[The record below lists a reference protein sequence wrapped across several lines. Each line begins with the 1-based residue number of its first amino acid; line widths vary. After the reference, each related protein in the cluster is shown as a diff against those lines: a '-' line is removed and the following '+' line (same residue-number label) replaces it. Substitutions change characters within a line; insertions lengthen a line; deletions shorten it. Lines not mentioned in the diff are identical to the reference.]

1 MVLRRRRR
9 GGLRRDASVFVAIGC
24 VVGSQRVDAET
35 IALPPIIIST
45 SQGNGDETGITR
57 DGAIGTKAPP
67 GSAPALAP
75 SQAKLSTAEPVA
87 IVSDKALRDITKP
100 SADYNEALKWTPGF
114 TAGNPNGVGD
124 TKGAWRGFGSG
135 QYNVTFDGIP
145 FGDLVDQHSANY
157 FPASFLGAIVVD
169 RAPGPASQ
177 PGYATFG
184 GTLGLFSQDL
194 SDRRGGSV
202 AGYYGNYNTFATDI
216 NLQSGLLP
224 SGGKFMLGVHHQNS
238 DGTLDYGN
246 QRGDVGI
253 FKLEQPLGDFTAT
266 ALSTIGQEAVNNVGF
281 ATYAQ
286 YQTNGKSYG
295 ALSGNPALNT
305 YYGINGYVRQSDLEY
320 IDLKGDI
327 NGWHVDNNFYTYA
340 IGYPQLGNSGAKLS
354 LDVANP
360 IGTTINVPSPTGVST
375 PVKLVGIGPND
386 VIGYKKYDDTRAY
399 GDILSVARDLDAGHA
414 SGTLR
419 TGLWFQDVDYARSQQ
434 YFDYTSGQYFSS
446 LGNALDTSYKEL
458 FSANVASLY
467 PFIEYDWR
475 PTDNLTITPGYKYEM
490 FSREHLATV
499 NQTTLAM
506 SEYAKTYDANLPFLT
521 ARYRVNLNTS
531 VYAQASEGMLAPNE
545 SAYYVFDTQANQVQ
559 PERTENYQTG
569 VVYKS
574 DRVTADADLYL
585 INAQHFASQTTDSTG
600 ATYYRDNG
608 GAQYKGIEAELTYAL
623 IRGWALYGNGTFN
636 SGRFTSGFDAN
647 GNSHAGNAIGGTP
660 RFTAAA
666 GVIYDDGHYFGSLLC
681 KIVGD
686 SWGTQGS
693 DQIAN
698 STTGTAYL
706 VNHVPAY
713 EETDLV
719 AGYRMPTVDFGGT
732 IGSLEFKVGVNNL
745 LDSRVVTDIQ
755 GTPATNIAST
765 AGLSYE
771 FQAARTIYAG
781 VKARF

>member
-1 MVLRRRRR
+1 MVLRQSRR
-9 GGLRRDASVFVAIGC
+9 GAARPDVGFLVAIGC
-24 VVGSQRVDAET
+24 VVAAPKAAADT
-35 IALPPIIIST
+35 IVLPTISI
-45 SQGNGDETGITR
+45 SRSDGAITG
-57 DGAIGTKAPP
+57 DGAIGSNAPV

-100 SADYNEALKWTPGF
+100 ASDYNEALKFTPGF
-114 TAGNPNGVGD
+114 TANNPNGVGD
-124 TKGAWRGFGSG
+124 TRGAWRGFAQG

-184 GTLGLFSQDL
+184 GTLALYSLGLTG
-194 SDRRGGSV
+194 RPGGSIDT
-202 AGYYGNYNTFATDI
+202 YYGNFNTLASDVT
-216 NLQSGLLP
+216 LQSGLLA
-224 SGGKFMLGVHHQNS
+224 SGGKFMLAVHHQNS
-238 DGTLDYGN
+238 DGTLDYGK
-246 QRGDVGI
+246 QRGDFGI
-253 FKLEQPLGDFTAT
+253 FKLEQPLGDFTVT
-266 ALSTIGQEAVNNVGF
+266 ALSTIGQEYVTNVGF

-286 YQTNGKSYG
+286 YQLYGKSYG
-295 ALSGNPALNT
+295 ALNGNPGLNT
-305 YYGINGYVRQSDLEY
+305 YYGINSFTRQSDLEY
-320 IDLKGDI
+320 VDLRGSV
-327 NGWHVDNNFYTYA
+327 NGWRIDNNFYTYA
-340 IGYPQLGNSGAKLS
+340 IGYPQLGNAGANLKS
-354 LDVANP
+354 DVPNP

-375 PVKLVGIGPND
+375 PTKLVGIGAND
-386 VIGYKKYDDTRAY
+386 VVGYKKYDDTRAY
-399 GDILSVARDLDAGHA
+399 GDIATVAHDITAGAA

-419 TGLWFQDVDYARSQQ
+419 TGLWFQYVDYARSQQ
-434 YFDYTSGQYFSS
+434 YFDYTTGQYFSS

-475 PTDNLTITPGYKYEM
+475 PTERLTITPGYKYEM

-506 SEYAKTYDANLPFLT
+506 SDYAKTYDASLPFLT
-521 ARYRVNLNTS
+521 ARYRLDTNTS

-545 SAYYVFDTQANQVQ
+545 SAYYVFNTQANQVQ

-569 VVYKS
+569 IVYKS
-574 DRVTADADLYL
+574 GRITADGDLYL
-585 INAQHFASQTTDSTG
+585 IDAQHFASQTTDSTG

-608 GAQYKGIEAELTYAL
+608 GAHYKGVEAEVTYVL
-623 IRGWALYGNGTFN
+623 VKGWALYVNGTYN
-636 SGRFTSGFDAN
+636 SGRFDSGNDAN
-647 GNSHAGNAIGGTP
+647 GNPHAGNAIGGTP
-660 RFTAAA
+660 RYTAV
-666 GVIYDDGHYFGSLLC
+666 GGFVYDDERYFGSLLC
-681 KIVGD
+681 KVTGD

-693 DQIAN
+693 DQVAN
-698 STTGTAYL
+698 PATGTAYTT
-706 VNHVPAY
+706 NHVPAY

-719 AGYRMPTVDFGGT
+719 VGYRLPTVNFGGT
-732 IGSLEFKVGVNNL
+732 PGSLEFKLGVNDL

-755 GTPATNIAST
+755 GVPTTNSAAT
-765 AGLSYE
+765 AGLQYE

-781 VKARF
+781 IKARF

>member
-1 MVLRRRRR
+1 MVLRKSCR
-9 GGLRRDASVFVAIGC
+9 GGVGPGMACLVAFGCAVTTSRVVAEPIVLPTITISQTDGGITNDAAIG
-24 VVGSQRVDAET
+24 S
-35 IALPPIIIST
+35 
-45 SQGNGDETGITR
+45 N
-57 DGAIGTKAPP
+57 APA

-100 SADYNEALKWTPGF
+100 TSDYNEALKFTPGF

-124 TKGAWRGFGSG
+124 TKGAWRGFAQG

-184 GTLGLFSQDL
+184 GTIALYSLDL
-194 SDRRGGSV
+194 TDRRGGSV
-202 AGYYGNYNTFATDI
+202 DTYYGNFNTLGSDVT
-216 NLQSGLLP
+216 LQSGVLP
-224 SGGKFMLGVHHQNS
+224 SGAKFMLAVHHQNS
-238 DGTLDYGN
+238 DGVLDFGK
-246 QRGDVGI
+246 QRGDFGI
-253 FKLEQPLGDFTAT
+253 FKIEQPLGDFTVT
-266 ALSTIGQEAVNNVGF
+266 ALSTIGQEYVSNVGF
-281 ATYAQ
+281 SSYAQ
-286 YQTNGKSYG
+286 YQLNGKSYG
-295 ALSGNPALNT
+295 ALSGNPGLNT
-305 YYGINGYVRQSDLEY
+305 YYGINSYTRQSDLEY
-320 IDLKGDI
+320 VDLRGSVD
-327 NGWHVDNNFYTYA
+327 GWRIDNNFYTYA
-340 IGYPQLGNSGAKLS
+340 IGYPQLGNAGANLKD
-354 LDVANP
+354 DVPNP
-360 IGTTINVPSPTGVST
+360 IGTTINVPSPTGMST
-375 PVKLVGIGPND
+375 PTKLVGVGAND
-386 VIGYKKYDDTRAY
+386 VVGYKKYDDTRAY
-399 GDILSVARDLDAGHA
+399 GDIATVAHDVAAGVA

-419 TGLWFQDVDYARSQQ
+419 TGLWFQYVDYARSQQ
-434 YFDYTSGQYFSS
+434 YFDYSTGQYFSS
-446 LGNALDTSYKEL
+446 VGNALDTSYKEL

-475 PTDNLTITPGYKYEM
+475 PTENLTITPGYKYEM

-506 SEYAKTYDANLPFLT
+506 SDYAKTYDASLPFLT

-545 SAYYVFDTQANQVQ
+545 SAYYVFNTQANQVQ

-569 VVYKS
+569 LVYKS
-574 DRVTADADLYL
+574 GRIAADGDLYL

-608 GAQYKGIEAELTYAL
+608 GARYEGIEAELTYTL
-623 IRGWALYGNGTFN
+623 IPGLALYANGTYN
-636 SGRFTSGFDAN
+636 SGRFTSGDDAN
-647 GNSHAGNAIGGTP
+647 GNPHAGNAIGGTP
-660 RFTAAA
+660 RYTAV
-666 GVIYDDGHYFGSLLC
+666 GGLIYDETRYFGSLLC
-681 KIVGD
+681 KVTGD

-693 DQIAN
+693 DQVAN
-698 STTGTAYL
+698 PATGTAYST
-706 VNHVPAY
+706 NHVPAY

-719 AGYRMPTVDFGGT
+719 VGYRVPAVDFGGT
-732 IGSLEFKVGVNNL
+732 PGSLEFKLGVNNL

-755 GTPATNIAST
+755 GVPAGNYAAT
-765 AGLSYE
+765 AGLQYE
-771 FQAARTIYAG
+771 FQPARTIYAG